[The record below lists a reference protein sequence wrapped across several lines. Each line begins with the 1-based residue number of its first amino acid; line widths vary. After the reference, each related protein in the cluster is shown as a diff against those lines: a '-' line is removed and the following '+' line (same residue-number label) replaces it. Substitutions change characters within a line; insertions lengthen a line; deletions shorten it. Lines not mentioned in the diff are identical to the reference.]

1 MNFVTGQRRRDA
13 TNGVRLTFIVFLH
26 LKAPAVST
34 LSLIEII
41 LLLVLVPLT
50 VGTLFVLIDE
60 GARDRRDA
68 RWLRQR

>member
-1 MNFVTGQRRRDA
+1 
-13 TNGVRLTFIVFLH
+13 LTFIVFLH

>member
-1 MNFVTGQRRRDA
+1 
-13 TNGVRLTFIVFLH
+13 
-26 LKAPAVST
+26 VST